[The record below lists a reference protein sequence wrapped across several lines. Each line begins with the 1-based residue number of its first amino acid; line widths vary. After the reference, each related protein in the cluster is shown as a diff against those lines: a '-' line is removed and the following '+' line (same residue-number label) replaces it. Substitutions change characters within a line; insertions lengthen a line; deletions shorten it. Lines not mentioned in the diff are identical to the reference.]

1 MSQNDIDTDLIESDE
16 NAVAPCGA
24 AAESETVP
32 CGGAVEGSED
42 VDADGE
48 EVPSDENAD
57 DLDDDAPVAPQ
68 GDDEGGCAGGCGGA

>member
-16 NAVAPCGA
+16 NPVAPCGA

-42 VDADGE
+42 VDADDA
-48 EVPSDENAD
+48 DEDELA
-57 DLDDDAPVAPQ
+57 DDAPVAP
-68 GDDEGGCAGGCGGA
+68 EAGGCAGGCGGA